1 MDRRTVLK
9 GAGAAVAA
17 AFTAS
22 ALAADKV
29 GHDQHDHGSHDS
41 HDHHEHA
48 ASAKLDALM
57 QAAGDCAQ
65 KGELC
70 LAHCLVLLGN
80 GEREMAA
87 CAKSVNQTIAI
98 CRALETLAGQGSPY
112 ADKLAVMAIDVCKE
126 CEDECRKH
134 EKKHAECK
142 ACADACAACLKQCK
156 AITA

>member
-1 MDRRTVLK
+1 MDRREVLK

-17 AFTAS
+17 AFAVN
-22 ALAADKV
+22 ALAAEK
-29 GHDQHDHGSHDS
+29 GA
-41 HDHHEHA
+41 HDHHGHDHQMHGGGA
-48 ASAKLDALM
+48 DLRALM

-65 KGELC
+65 KGDLC

-80 GEREMAA
+80 GDKEMAA

-98 CRALETLAGQGSPY
+98 CRALETLAGQGSKY
-112 ADKLAVMAIDVCKE
+112 AMSLAKVAIDVCKE

-156 AITA
+156 AYAA